1 MARVP
6 LLLGAVVICASS
18 LVGCKGADLSS
29 LFVLESDAA
38 GRSRVVAGSLES
50 VSRSTEGTLRHLGLQ
65 AEARQDGDTVRIA
78 SSTKSG
84 ANFTLV
90 LTREKS
96 GDGERTRMR
105 IEWAGAPEDQ
115 TGFQI
120 LSDVAT
126 RGRS

>member
-1 MARVP
+1 MARDR
-6 LLLGAVVICASS
+6 LLLGVMAICASS
-18 LVGCKGADLSS
+18 LIGCKGADLAN

-50 VSRSTEGTLRHLGLQ
+50 VSRSTQGTLRQLGLQ

-84 ANFTLV
+84 ANFTMV

-96 GDGERTRMR
+96 GDSERTRLR

-120 LSDVAT
+120 LSEVAT

>member
-1 MARVP
+1 MARDR
-6 LLLGAVVICASS
+6 LLLGVVVICASS
-18 LVGCKGADLSS
+18 LVGCKGTDLTS
-29 LFVLESDAA
+29 LFMLESDAA

-50 VSRSTEGTLRHLGLQ
+50 VSRSTQGTLRQLGLQ

-84 ANFTLV
+84 ADFTLV

-96 GDGERTRMR
+96 GDSERTRLR

-120 LSDVAT
+120 LSEVAT
-126 RGRS
+126 RGKS